1 MWWMRVVVSSTCFF
15 FWFQFWK
22 RETIFNCGLPLFAFF
37 CLYKC
42 TSFLLGCISFCETVL
57 SKNYCSLHVR
67 SARRPMPSADKARE
81 KNRKNA
87 ECHRLLLHRRTNRQ
101 RATHSTIHCS
111 VSLRLAIFA
120 HIARTSIAIA
130 IALTH
135 ALLSTITC
143 ITMEENG
150 NINIYIQY
158 ITTKCSENFKCKG
171 IHFPKSH
178 HKKTNAD
185 WMEGL
190 TTRPNKTTYWVRTFA
205 QYVCVCDAHKSSI
218 EMCKLD
224 SDTILAGYASN
235 TWSSAHAISSHQT
248 IHQQQQQNRE
258 KTHSFSLRVLF
269 FFVCLLLH
277 WRKYSFERKTLQVSS
292 MYNKKRNNH
301 THNIHNNNEQ
311 QKKKLSQYI
320 HN

>member
-1 MWWMRVVVSSTCFF
+1 MRKTTIFFLLMWWMRVVVSSTCFF

-171 IHFPKSH
+171 IHFPKNH
-178 HKKTNAD
+178 HKKMQIEWKD
-185 WMEGL
+185 S
-190 TTRPNKTTYWVRTFA
+190 RPDRTK
-205 QYVCVCDAHKSSI
+205 QHIECVHLHNMCVCVMHI
-218 EMCKLD
+218 
-224 SDTILAGYASN
+224 
-235 TWSSAHAISSHQT
+235 
-248 IHQQQQQNRE
+248 NR
-258 KTHSFSLRVLF
+258 
-269 FFVCLLLH
+269 
-277 WRKYSFERKTLQVSS
+277 Q
-292 MYNKKRNNH
+292 
-301 THNIHNNNEQ
+301 
-311 QKKKLSQYI
+311 
-320 HN
+320 